1 MENNSYTSFD
11 LMKIFNIK
19 RGSWTSIK
27 NKFDLDNYGQKVI
40 IGKKEKFL
48 YSQDAYNILAE
59 NFDNNFRQ
67 NIQEEMKDNPKML
80 LLVQQNN
87 ILSKTIEEYK
97 DLNKTF
103 QNLYFQE
110 KQKNEENIAKNIEM
124 QCENENL
131 RKEIDKLKN
140 RNFIQ
145 RLLNL

>member
-27 NKFDLDNYGQKVI
+27 NKFNLDNYGQKVI

-67 NIQEEMKDNPKML
+67 NIQEEIKDNPKML

-103 QNLYFQE
+103 QKLYFQE
-110 KQKNEENIAKNIEM
+110 KQKNEENIAKNIEI
-124 QCENENL
+124 QFENESL
-131 RKEIDKLKN
+131 KKEIDKLKN